1 MKNINLILK
10 FSSVLIVIIL
20 QGCAAPKA
28 ADFSDDWKPIN
39 ILSPVAAEIPLK
51 EELELHRF
59 QMLPTDTSLRFML
72 ERWSKENGGELE
84 WQLPSDL
91 TLVSALE
98 GAKDNNLQRAL
109 NVVRRSYD
117 VQKIRIQVL
126 PNKNIQV
133 SRAP

>member
-1 MKNINLILK
+1 MKNTNSMLKIASLLLAIL
-10 FSSVLIVIIL
+10 L
-20 QGCAAPKA
+20 QAFAAPKA
-28 ADFSDDWKPIN
+28 ADFSDDWKPVN
-39 ILSPVAAEIPLK
+39 ILNPVATAIPLK

-72 ERWSKENGGELE
+72 ERWAKENGGELE
-84 WQLPSDL
+84 WQFPSDL

-109 NVVRRSYD
+109 NVVRKSYD
-117 VQKIRIQVL
+117 LHKIRIQVL